1 MDNEHVI
8 SGLIRKHAEIEGEIM
23 ALNKKLRALSE
34 QKAAIALSLKTFDPN
49 YNHRLLP
56 PIRPKSKSR
65 IFPHGT
71 FARGILEVMR
81 DDSCPL
87 TVREITNQLLAKY
100 GIELSD
106 TADVNFVLEKV
117 RKDLHRRKGRL
128 FVGETNG
135 AAMLWFLS
143 KNCNK
148 KSGED

>member
-23 ALNKKLRALSE
+23 ALNKKLRSLSE

-49 YNHRLLP
+49 YKHRLLP

-81 DDSCPL
+81 DDSCAL

-117 RKDLHRRKGRL
+117 RKDLHRRKSRL
-128 FVGETNG
+128 FASESDGKTTVWF
-135 AAMLWFLS
+135 ML
-143 KNCNK
+143 K
-148 KSGED
+148 

>member
-81 DDSCPL
+81 AASCPL
-87 TVREITNQLLAKY
+87 TVREITNRLLAKY
-100 GIELSD
+100 GIELAD

-128 FVGETNG
+128 FACETDG
-135 AAMLWFLS
+135 KTTVWFML
-143 KNCNK
+143 K
-148 KSGED
+148 

>member
-1 MDNEHVI
+1 MDNENVI

-23 ALNKKLRALSE
+23 SLNKKLRALSE

-49 YNHRLLP
+49 YTHRLLP

-71 FARGILEVMR
+71 FARGVLEVMR
-81 DDSCPL
+81 DASCPL
-87 TVREITNQLLAKY
+87 TVREITHRLLAKY

-106 TADVNFVLEKV
+106 TADVNFILEKV

-128 FVGETNG
+128 FACETNG
-135 AAMLWFLS
+135 AATLWALM
-143 KNCNK
+143 
-148 KSGED
+148 E

>member
-23 ALNKKLRALSE
+23 ALNKKLRSLSE
-34 QKAAIALSLKTFDPN
+34 QKASIALSLKTFDPN
-49 YNHRLLP
+49 YKHRLLP
-56 PIRPKSKSR
+56 SIRPKSKSR

-81 DDSCPL
+81 DASCPL
-87 TVREITNQLLAKY
+87 TVREITNRLLAKY

-128 FVGETNG
+128 FASESDG
-135 AAMLWFLS
+135 AATLWALM
-143 KNCNK
+143 
-148 KSGED
+148 E

>member
-49 YNHRLLP
+49 YKHRLLP

-71 FARGILEVMR
+71 FARGVLEVMR
-81 DDSCPL
+81 DASCPL
-87 TVREITNQLLAKY
+87 TVREITNRLLAKY

-106 TADVNFVLEKV
+106 VADVNFVLEKV

-128 FVGETNG
+128 FQV
-135 AAMLWFLS
+135 
-143 KNCNK
+143 
-148 KSGED
+148 SGSGNISYWSLHEN

>member
-34 QKAAIALSLKTFDPN
+34 QKAAIAQSLKTFDPN
-49 YNHRLLP
+49 YTHRLLP

-81 DDSCPL
+81 AASCPL
-87 TVREITNQLLAKY
+87 TVREITYRLLAKY

-106 TADVNFVLEKV
+106 TADVNCVLEKV
-117 RKDLHRRKGRL
+117 RKDLHRRKGRM
-128 FVGETNG
+128 FQFNNQGKIV
-135 AAMLWFLS
+135 LWSLA
-143 KNCNK
+143 
-148 KSGED
+148 

>member
-23 ALNKKLRALSE
+23 ALNKKLRSLSE

-117 RKDLHRRKGRL
+117 RKDLHRRKSRL
-128 FVGETNG
+128 FASESDGKTTVWF
-135 AAMLWFLS
+135 ML
-143 KNCNK
+143 K
-148 KSGED
+148 

>member
-49 YNHRLLP
+49 YTHRLLP

-81 DDSCPL
+81 AASCPL
-87 TVREITNQLLAKY
+87 TVREITYRLLAKY

-117 RKDLHRRKGRL
+117 RKDLHRRKSRL
-128 FVGETNG
+128 FASESDGKTTVWF
-135 AAMLWFLS
+135 ML
-143 KNCNK
+143 K
-148 KSGED
+148 

>member
-71 FARGILEVMR
+71 FARGVLEVMR
-81 DDSCPL
+81 DASCPL
-87 TVREITNQLLAKY
+87 TVREITNRLLAKY